1 MAEAAGAEASG
12 QGQAAGAE
20 APLASAASN
29 QDKIVSWLNLAST
42 AGDCMAR
49 NSCLS
54 MDWL

>member
-1 MAEAAGAEASG
+1 VAEAAGAEASG